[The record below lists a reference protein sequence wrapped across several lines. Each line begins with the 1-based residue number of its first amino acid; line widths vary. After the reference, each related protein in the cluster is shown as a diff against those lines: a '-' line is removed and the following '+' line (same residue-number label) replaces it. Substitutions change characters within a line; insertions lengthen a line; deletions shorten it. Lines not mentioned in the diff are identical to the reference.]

1 MIKSIGEGSCNILG
15 NQDLALSM
23 LEDGFTNIAV
33 SNVASLGTY
42 GKHSGHVER
51 DFHRWTKHLYGLE
64 IDPYFITVEV
74 QLPKREQSFPMQ
86 IPCLLMYELLHSI
99 RHAGPLQSTV
109 SLGTPEDRCK
119 FWQRSMA
126 EGRAT
131 ARDLT
136 IPRSQWHELVPC
148 FFHMD
153 GAEFYRN
160 SEFLVWSWCAATS
173 EATNILGLQVC
184 VHDVAIIAVPC
195 EVCVLESQ

>member
-1 MIKSIGEGSCNILG
+1 
-15 NQDLALSM
+15 
-23 LEDGFTNIAV
+23 
-33 SNVASLGTY
+33 
-42 GKHSGHVER
+42 
-51 DFHRWTKHLYGLE
+51 
-64 IDPYFITVEV
+64 
-74 QLPKREQSFPMQ
+74 MQ

-173 EATNILGLQVC
+173 EATNIWDFKFVYTMLPSLLCHVKSVFSKVNEAVAKLVGWDFGVC
-184 VHDVAIIAVPC
+184 QSGRGA
-195 EVCVLESQ
+195 